1 MISVMGV
8 HTRGKTMSYIRACS
22 EYEYVNAENEGDYV
36 FWSCG
41 SSAEDRGFIQDYGG
55 ITDATLVN
63 LFAKILFNQRDYDEN
78 DLYYLYLMK
87 KLSDRLN
94 IKLKSEYT
102 NK

>member
-1 MISVMGV
+1 
-8 HTRGKTMSYIRACS
+8 MSYIRATS
-22 EYEYVNAENEGDYV
+22 DYQYVNAENKGDYV

-41 SSAEDRGFIQDYGG
+41 SCAEDRGFIEDYGS

-63 LFAKILFNQRDYDEN
+63 FIAKILFNQPDYDEN
-78 DLYYLYLMK
+78 DLYYLYLME

-94 IKLKSEYT
+94 IRLKPEYT